1 MYSQKLQKKSR
12 TEKQISFQKF
22 LNMSKSVQKFIFKS
36 QFACN
41 KSKTPIYLFWISYCI
56 NSNLFFEFFELRL

>member
-1 MYSQKLQKKSR
+1 MYSQKLKKKSR

-36 QFACN
+36 QFAGN
-41 KSKTPIYLFWISYCI
+41 KSKTPVK
-56 NSNLFFEFFELRL
+56 FFF